1 MNLITMIYVLWM
13 YGVRLGK
20 DLWKDAHKKKP
31 NKVKTDSTDVKNDSR
46 VSDMSL
52 GGARAINSISS
63 ALIEN

>member
-1 MNLITMIYVLWM
+1 M

-31 NKVKTDSTDVKNDSR
+31 NKVKTDSTDVKNDSK
-46 VSDMSL
+46 VSEMSL
-52 GGARAINSISS
+52 GGARSINSISS